1 MLGVCGDPKIQQE
14 QNSDMAKTPVGVC
27 AVALGDIFWP
37 ASEEEQYPGVGILYQ
52 KGPETLGQSSIPRE
66 FLLYLWKI
74 PGSNIDSVSPTT
86 PPGQSEPL

>member
-1 MLGVCGDPKIQQE
+1 M
-14 QNSDMAKTPVGVC
+14 
-27 AVALGDIFWP
+27 ALGDIFWP

-86 PPGQSEPL
+86 PPGPFSPIAALAIAYLFAYIFSFPFIL